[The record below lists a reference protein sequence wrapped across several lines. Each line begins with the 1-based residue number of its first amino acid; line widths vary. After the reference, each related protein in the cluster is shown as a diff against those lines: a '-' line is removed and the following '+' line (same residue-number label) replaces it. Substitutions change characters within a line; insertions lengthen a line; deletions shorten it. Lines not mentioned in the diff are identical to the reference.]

1 MRPQPTQPPSHLPAR
16 LCALLALGAL
26 SCTSVTAKFH
36 STDRAA
42 ITTLLDDQ
50 RQAWNR
56 GDIAAFME
64 GYVHTPELVF
74 TSGGNIR
81 RGWQETHDRYLAR
94 YGTDTS
100 TMGTLAFEVLELT
113 PLGAD
118 GAVVLGRWA
127 LSGLDDPAGGVFT
140 VVLER
145 RPEGWRIV
153 HDHTSSNPPAA

>member
-1 MRPQPTQPPSHLPAR
+1 MRPKSSRRLSGLPAS
-16 LCALLALGAL
+16 LSAIMALGAL
-26 SCTSVTAKFH
+26 SCTSVTPKFQ
-36 STDRAA
+36 SSDRTA

-64 GYVHTPELVF
+64 GYVHTPDLVF
-74 TSGGNIR
+74 TSGGSIR

-94 YGTDTS
+94 YGTDAS

-127 LSGLDDPAGGVFT
+127 LSDLDEPAGGVFT

-145 RPEGWRIV
+145 RAEGWRIV
-153 HDHTSSNPPAA
+153 HDHTSSNPPKS